1 MIYIHVLIDNIL
13 SKILFNKFTMK
24 ITWRKND
31 YVIKIQN
38 IIQLLKNDLLKKID
52 INFEV
57 KDELKLMIDLVEWN
71 ETIVI

>member
-1 MIYIHVLIDNIL
+1 
-13 SKILFNKFTMK
+13 MK